1 MTLDVRFLNVMK
13 KQPDFKQLFYDY
25 FGSKPKKVNY
35 IVRHDSNRYHDLI
48 FLNSLIH
55 DSRFKRK
62 DTKVYG
68 KKLIIKLN
76 RDCWELGFVEQENNS
91 ELHIANSQLTISPII
106 EFEWRFQN
114 DSAAEKNTDL
124 WIDDILIER
133 ESYAILKVV
142 LEGDGW
148 SLHVKVIYDD
158 FKMRIQD
165 LEVPY
170 LYSQKGM
177 TEPGA

>member
-1 MTLDVRFLNVMK
+1 MK

-35 IVRHDSNRYHDLI
+35 IVRPDSNRYHDLI
-48 FLNSLIH
+48 FLNSLTH

-76 RDCWELGFVEQENNS
+76 RDCWELGFVENKNTS
-91 ELHIANSQLTISPII
+91 ELHIANSQLTISPFI
-106 EFEWRFQN
+106 ELEWRFQN
-114 DSAAEKNTDL
+114 DNAAEKNTEL
-124 WIDDILIER
+124 WIDDILIIR

-148 SLHVKVIYDD
+148 SLHMRVMDDD
-158 FKMRIQD
+158 FKMKLKD